1 MAALTASANRLE
13 KYDPA
18 AYREEFPATDSTQYF
33 KGCLVG
39 IENTT
44 GKLVKLTLATVVRS
58 VWMCEEEVLTG
69 VSTTELIKVRSG
81 IHKFANGDTILA
93 TDIGKIAFATDD
105 NTVQKGG
112 AFATEC
118 IVGVIEGVDGAT
130 APGGAGVW
138 VRLTAMNHAVIAATA
153 STLASGG

>member
-1 MAALTASANRLE
+1 MTALAASFNRLE

-18 AYREEFPATDSTQYF
+18 AFREEFPATDSTQYF
-33 KGCLVG
+33 KGSLVG
-39 IENTT
+39 VENTT

-58 VWMCEEEVLTG
+58 VWLCEEEVLTG
-69 VSTTELIKVRSG
+69 VSTTELVKVRCG
-81 IHKFANGDTILA
+81 MHKFANGDTIVA
-93 TDIGKIAFATDD
+93 ADIGKLAFATDD

-112 AFATEC
+112 APASEC
-118 IVGVIEGVDGAT
+118 IVGVIEGIDGAS

-138 VRLTAMNHAVIAATA
+138 VRLTGFNHAVIAATA